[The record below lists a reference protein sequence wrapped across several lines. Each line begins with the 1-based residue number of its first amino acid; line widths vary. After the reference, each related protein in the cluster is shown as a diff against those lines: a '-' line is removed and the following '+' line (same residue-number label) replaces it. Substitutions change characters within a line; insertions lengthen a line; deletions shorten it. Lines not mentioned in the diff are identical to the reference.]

1 MLNFSYCI
9 ANAFRT
15 WMIGYRVRKLIKV
28 HVHSI

>member
-1 MLNFSYCI
+1 MFHFSRCI
-9 ANAFRT
+9 ANAFRN